1 MSYNSLAETELAD
14 KRLINLVLIL
24 PHHHDGANIVS
35 QCIRIVL
42 SRASIPQS
50 ETTKMYVI
58 GWLHHGWCLQLFL
71 EIKACSKLRNQSRS
85 AVYYP
90 PCIFHHICYQS
101 QGRTLNVSWI
111 YCYGSGEIWNEFI
124 LDANTGRGGK
134 LKVALYGYSVVADHC
149 IQEIT
154 VALFFT
160 TLGLIFY

>member
-50 ETTKMYVI
+50 EKTKMYVI

-71 EIKACSKLRNQSRS
+71 EIKACSKLRNQSIS
-85 AVYYP
+85 AVYY
-90 PCIFHHICYQS
+90 IHLVYSIISVTSF
-101 QGRTLNVSWI
+101 
-111 YCYGSGEIWNEFI
+111 
-124 LDANTGRGGK
+124 RGV
-134 LKVALYGYSVVADHC
+134 L
-149 IQEIT
+149 
-154 VALFFT
+154 
-160 TLGLIFY
+160 